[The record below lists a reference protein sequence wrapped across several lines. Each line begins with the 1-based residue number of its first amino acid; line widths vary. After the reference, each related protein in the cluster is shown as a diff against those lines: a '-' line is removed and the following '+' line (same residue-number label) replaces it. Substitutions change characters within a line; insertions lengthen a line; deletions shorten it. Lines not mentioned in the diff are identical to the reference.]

1 MYDIAAAYR
10 SPIYKK
16 CMVLMRRSEVAWAQS
31 WVGKLAEDAPL
42 FLLHWKFGRG
52 FGATVRLDLRQ
63 ARSPP
68 IHRRF
73 QCCKVQIVENC
84 I

>member
-42 FLLHWKFGRG
+42 FLLHRKRG
-52 FGATVRLDLRQ
+52 GNSDVVLGQ
-63 ARSPP
+63 RSDSISANIPSLSV
-68 IHRRF
+68 IQSAKR
-73 QCCKVQIVENC
+73 
-84 I
+84 